1 MRAVARR
8 LAPLPEGFL
17 YRPDF
22 LSGDEERAL
31 VEAIRGVAFG
41 EVRMHGVTARRR
53 VAHFG
58 WLYGYESWKVAPG
71 PPPPEWLLET
81 RARLAALAGVE
92 AESLAEALI
101 TEYPPGAGIGWH
113 RDAPV
118 FGIVAAVS
126 LAGAGRLRFQRG
138 EAGERQTAEITLA
151 PRSAYVLAGPAR
163 SEWRHGIPPGSELRY
178 SVTFRTLRRR
188 GG

>member
-1 MRAVARR
+1 LNIWPSSVSAVPVCIIIQRN
-8 LAPLPEGFL
+8 PL
-17 YRPDF
+17 
-22 LSGDEERAL
+22 
-31 VEAIRGVAFG
+31 
-41 EVRMHGVTARRR
+41 T
-53 VAHFG
+53 
-58 WLYGYESWKVAPG
+58 
-71 PPPPEWLLET
+71 
-81 RARLAALAGVE
+81 
-92 AESLAEALI
+92 LI
-101 TEYPPGAGIGWH
+101 TEYPSGAGIGWH

-138 EAGERQTAEITLA
+138 EAGERQTAEIILA

-163 SEWRHGIPPGSELRY
+163 SEWRHGIPSGSELRY